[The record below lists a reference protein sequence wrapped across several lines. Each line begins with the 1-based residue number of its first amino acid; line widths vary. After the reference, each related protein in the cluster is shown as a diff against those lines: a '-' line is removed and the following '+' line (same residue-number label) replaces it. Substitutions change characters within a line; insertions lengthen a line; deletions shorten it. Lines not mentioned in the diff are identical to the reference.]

1 MKIVKNE
8 KGFVV
13 SVTAIIIAVILGLS
27 ILYISN
33 SIAINVTSSANSYS
47 TSQAKWS
54 AVSGIEHTI
63 LRLNSGSLDYI
74 NGTYPFYNGNII
86 IDTTTID
93 PANQVM
99 QITSTGMHSNSIR
112 ILSIRIE
119 PVESDTAIE
128 EGFEDDEGFDY
139 DDGPGNPGPHVWG
152 FTCSGEIPN
161 GQYPTYVL
169 QGADSCFFFGTK
181 IKNNSS
187 LSFAP
192 VGTDDNQTWIF
203 NISLAAGID
212 VPQEW
217 LQQKFLPADFLSI
230 KANGIPI
237 EYWNGDPGKSAMH
250 PRIGNTT
257 MDLPTNFENFS
268 FNLTD
273 ILGEVDSVY
282 FVIEAMTNQWNKY
295 IGIEGISLIGLGGWT
310 VLDGAYT
317 EI

>member
-1 MKIVKNE
+1 MYYK
-8 KGFVV
+8 
-13 SVTAIIIAVILGLS
+13 APIAVS
-27 ILYISN
+27 
-33 SIAINVTSSANSYS
+33 
-47 TSQAKWS
+47 
-54 AVSGIEHTI
+54 
-63 LRLNSGSLDYI
+63 
-74 NGTYPFYNGNII
+74 
-86 IDTTTID
+86 
-93 PANQVM
+93 
-99 QITSTGMHSNSIR
+99 
-112 ILSIRIE
+112 
-119 PVESDTAIE
+119 
-128 EGFEDDEGFDY
+128 
-139 DDGPGNPGPHVWG
+139 
-152 FTCSGEIPN
+152 
-161 GQYPTYVL
+161 
-169 QGADSCFFFGTK
+169 FFGTK

-310 VLDGAYT
+310 ILDGAYS